1 MELMTLRSSVH
12 GSNTKKKK
20 NYNAFEAAP
29 RVGPGCVPAL
39 PPEMVTLAPLP
50 VLQSSAQY
58 LEHKK
63 SSMHVFWIKIL

>member
-1 MELMTLRSSVH
+1 MPLKQHHVWVLD
-12 GSNTKKKK
+12 
-20 NYNAFEAAP
+20 
-29 RVGPGCVPAL
+29 AL
-39 PPEMVTLAPLP
+39 PPETVTLAPLP